1 MIARAIPSPNVFG
14 AKGPHCCNFTST
26 GRNLRLAPFPFCRD
40 VPRRLIFP
48 RAMTTVMHIMFF
60 LRRPCSSFTISSLAA
75 SLLFTASVPSAE
87 ARPPNQLV
95 LATSAD
101 DPALRTRLAG
111 LSPSVK
117 PEEARHV
124 TYIAYTT
131 GLELARK
138 WEMGS
143 SPTMHSFLI
152 NIGVKKGGYCHQ
164 FATELLLRLETQRFK
179 TLEFHW
185 AESDAGT
192 DTEHNVIAV
201 TARGQPFEQGI
212 MLDNWRRSGRLLWG
226 PLNGDPDHTWQE
238 NKAAYASRIIRKPV
252 PADQTRRETSSKKKT
267 PHRAKSRPKGNQP

>member
-1 MIARAIPSPNVFG
+1 LRA
-14 AKGPHCCNFTST
+14 
-26 GRNLRLAPFPFCRD
+26 
-40 VPRRLIFP
+40 
-48 RAMTTVMHIMFF
+48 
-60 LRRPCSSFTISSLAA
+60 
-75 SLLFTASVPSAE
+75 
-87 ARPPNQLV
+87 
-95 LATSAD
+95 
-101 DPALRTRLAG
+101 RLAG

-117 PEEARHV
+117 PEETRHV
-124 TYIAYTT
+124 VFIAYTT

-152 NIGVKKGGYCHQ
+152 NIGVKKAGYCHQ
-164 FATELLLRLETQRFK
+164 FATELLVRLEAQNFK

-201 TARGQPFEQGI
+201 TARGQPFAQGI

-226 PLNGDPDHTWQE
+226 PLDGDPDHTWQE

-252 PADQTRRETSSKKKT
+252 PAGQTRRETKPKKKT
-267 PHRAKSRPKGNQP
+267 HHRAKTHPKENQP

>member
-1 MIARAIPSPNVFG
+1 MFFPRHPGSHFAIF
-14 AKGPHCCNFTST
+14 A
-26 GRNLRLAPFPFCRD
+26 LAML
-40 VPRRLIFP
+40 LIFADSAP
-48 RAMTTVMHIMFF
+48 AVEG
-60 LRRPCSSFTISSLAA
+60 RRPN
-75 SLLFTASVPSAE
+75 E
-87 ARPPNQLV
+87 LV
-95 LATSAD
+95 LATSAED
-101 DPALRTRLAG
+101 TALRARLVG
-111 LSPSVK
+111 LAPSVN

-124 TYIAYTT
+124 AFIAYTT

-152 NIGVKKGGYCHQ
+152 NIGVKKGGYCYQ
-164 FATELLLRLETQRFK
+164 FATELLVRLEAQNFK

-212 MLDNWRRSGRLLWG
+212 MLDNWRRSGHLLWG

-238 NKAAYASRIIRKPV
+238 NKAAYFSRIKRKPA
-252 PADQTRRETSSKKKT
+252 PAVQTKQAAKPKKKT
-267 PHRAKSRPKGNQP
+267 HHRTKTRTKSNHP

>member
-1 MIARAIPSPNVFG
+1 MNESRKPFP
-14 AKGPHCCNFTST
+14 
-26 GRNLRLAPFPFCRD
+26 RLATVFTICALTAHGALAAH
-40 VPRRLIFP
+40 PRSF
-48 RAMTTVMHIMFF
+48 A
-60 LRRPCSSFTISSLAA
+60 RRPNELVLAA
-75 SLLFTASVPSAE
+75 SAYDPVLR
-87 ARPPNQLV
+87 ARLV
-95 LATSAD
+95 K
-101 DPALRTRLAG
+101 
-111 LSPSVK
+111 LSPSVN

-124 TYIAYTT
+124 AFIAYTT

-152 NIGVKKGGYCHQ
+152 NIGVKKGGYCYQ
-164 FATELLLRLETQRFK
+164 FATELLVRLEAQNFK

-238 NKAAYASRIIRKPV
+238 NKAAYFSRIKRKPV
-252 PADQTRRETSSKKKT
+252 PAVQTKRAPKPKKKT
-267 PHRAKSRPKGNQP
+267 HPRAKPRTKSTHP